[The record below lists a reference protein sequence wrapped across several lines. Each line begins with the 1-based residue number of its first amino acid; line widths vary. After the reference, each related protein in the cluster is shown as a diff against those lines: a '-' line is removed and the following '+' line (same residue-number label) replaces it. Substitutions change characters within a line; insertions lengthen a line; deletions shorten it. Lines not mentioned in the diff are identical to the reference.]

1 MLTILLF
8 LLFYCNYLRI
18 QLHRP
23 KKEYSLSRMKNKSSE
38 NPRFVLL
45 EIISS
50 MFKFQRYRTKVK
62 FFYIP
67 LPVIN

>member
-8 LLFYCNYLRI
+8 LHFIVTTWEFNYI
-18 QLHRP
+18 VQKK
-23 KKEYSLSRMKNKSSE
+23 KKEYSLRRMKNKSSE

-62 FFYIP
+62 FF
-67 LPVIN
+67 